1 MESSPLQSLSLRKG
15 QPPAKRGHDEIAD
28 SPEYWFQHHNTELW
42 RPFFEREGYCVL
54 IDALTPKETSDG
66 VSLFYSWLESVSPN
80 FQRQERDTFIN
91 ANWPLSFSR
100 GMVMEGGIQ
109 HSPFMW
115 YSRTRN
121 GVLNVYKHLY
131 GIGHDE
137 PLLVSFDRCT
147 ALRNDPKVLKKLE
160 TEDWLHIDYPLGK
173 QPTFQSYQSFINYVD
188 CSDAT
193 APCLRVLPRS
203 HTKIPMMQQLNMKEK
218 PIGDTEL
225 AQLELLRENLVEVKA
240 PAGALVIWKCGLIH
254 DGKTATQ
261 VRQDVGNLRRLVS
274 YVSYAPSNV
283 ASAED
288 IKKRREYF
296 RNGTCTGHWVGQN
309 LSYLRGPPRPRSQ
322 YPSLVPLVRQDH
334 SLDDLVNRFG
344 NIVKEMIPM

>member
-1 MESSPLQSLSLRKG
+1 
-15 QPPAKRGHDEIAD
+15 
-28 SPEYWFQHHNTELW
+28 
-42 RPFFEREGYCVL
+42 
-54 IDALTPKETSDG
+54 
-66 VSLFYSWLESVSPN
+66 
-80 FQRQERDTFIN
+80 
-91 ANWPLSFSR
+91 
-100 GMVMEGGIQ
+100 MVMEGGIQ

-115 YSRTRN
+115 HSRTRK
-121 GVLNVYKHLY
+121 GVIDVYKNLY
-131 GIGHDE
+131 HASGNE

-160 TEDWLHIDYPLGK
+160 TEDWLHIDYPLDK
-173 QPTFQSYQSFINYVD
+173 KPTFQSYQSYINYVD
-188 CSDAT
+188 CSDAR

-203 HTKIPMMQQLNMKEK
+203 HTKIPMMQKLNMKEK
-218 PIGDTEL
+218 PIEDTEL
-225 AQLELLRENLVEVKA
+225 SQLELLRTNLVEVKA

-274 YVSYAPSNV
+274 YASYAPHNV

-296 RNGTCTGHWVGQN
+296 HNGTCTGHWVGQN
-309 LSYLRGPPRPRSQ
+309 LSFLRGPPRPRSQ